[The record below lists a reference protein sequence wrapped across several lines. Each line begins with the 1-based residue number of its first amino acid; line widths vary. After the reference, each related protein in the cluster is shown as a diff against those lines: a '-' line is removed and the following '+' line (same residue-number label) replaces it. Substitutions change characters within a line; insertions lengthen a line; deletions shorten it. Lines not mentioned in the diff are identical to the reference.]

1 MYKVTISES
10 MSSYFANHVEGI
22 SFEVADPFNMKEYV
36 QDFAQKG
43 FEVLVSYQPDE
54 ERGE

>member
-1 MYKVTISES
+1 MYKVTISKS
-10 MSSYFANHVEGI
+10 MSSYFANHVDGI
-22 SFEVADPFNMKEYV
+22 SLDVSDPFDMKEYV

-54 ERGE
+54 SKEE

>member
-10 MSSYFANHVEGI
+10 MSSYFANRVEGI

-43 FEVLVSYQPDE
+43 FEVLVSYQSDE
-54 ERGE
+54 EKGE